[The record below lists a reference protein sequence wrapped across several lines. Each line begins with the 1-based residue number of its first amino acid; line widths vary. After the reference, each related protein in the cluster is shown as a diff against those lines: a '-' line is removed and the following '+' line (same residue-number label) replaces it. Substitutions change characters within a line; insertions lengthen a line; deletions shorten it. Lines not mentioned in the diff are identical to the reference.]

1 MLGTNHCAWDH
12 CAWDYCGL
20 KMIYR
25 AQALQGELYSYSVDC
40 WFLLWLTLLCMNLS
54 AQVVSACHD
63 SVVCVWSLET
73 GEKIIQFSNAHGSSE
88 ITAMRFDPS
97 KRRLITGG
105 RDGTVRIWNFNNGC
119 CLSELQAVDNEEV
132 KQTSWCLL
140 FRQCSVCFIQ
150 FTTLLCTKV

>member
-1 MLGTNHCAWDH
+1 
-12 CAWDYCGL
+12 
-20 KMIYR
+20 
-25 AQALQGELYSYSVDC
+25 
-40 WFLLWLTLLCMNLS
+40 MNLS

-140 FRQCSVCFIQ
+140 VLFQMFCLLYSVYHTSLHKSIAAQ
-150 FTTLLCTKV
+150 KWQPTQT